1 MYLQCDT
8 KDLVCIRNARASGI
22 YNTVNNIG
30 NTDKTLNIKAIR
42 IESQIN
48 FDLL

>member
-8 KDLVCIRNARASGI
+8 KTLVCIRKASPSRV